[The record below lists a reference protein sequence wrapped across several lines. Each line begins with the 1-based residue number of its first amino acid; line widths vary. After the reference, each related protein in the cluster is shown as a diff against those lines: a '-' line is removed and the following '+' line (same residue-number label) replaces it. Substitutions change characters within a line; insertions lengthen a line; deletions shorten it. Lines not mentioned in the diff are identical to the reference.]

1 MPKEHKCMVPGCD
14 NPVHAKGY
22 CRKHYGQIWRKGRI
36 YTEEERG
43 LVGEGHED
51 TDRIRS
57 LERELRRAEMMY
69 KNVIGMEGRLKWR
82 KEIDAVRKE
91 MSRLGISVPV
101 ADASGEATAAEMTL

>member
-1 MPKEHKCMVPGCD
+1 MPNERKCMVPGCD

-43 LVGEGHED
+43 LVGEGRED
-51 TDRIRS
+51 TDRVRS

-91 MSRLGISVPV
+91 MTRLGIAVVPTT
-101 ADASGEATAAEMTL
+101 ETTAQEMAL